1 MSPFSL
7 LNKTVIFLIIAP
19 FLPATAHTQ
28 IIYKSIDKTARL
40 PIPHLQLLNNHQKK
54 LNNKT
59 HTMASPVTASLYY
72 PKGLELANK
81 YVVQPNYITRAIESS
96 RKRQFLA
103 Q

>member
-1 MSPFSL
+1 MGPFSL
-7 LNKTVIFLIIAP
+7 LNKTVIFLITAH

-40 PIPHLQLLNNHQKK
+40 PIPHRQPLNNHQKK
-54 LNNKT
+54 LNNKV
-59 HTMASPVTASLYY
+59 HTMESPVTTSLYY
-72 PKGLELANK
+72 SKGLELANK
-81 YVVQPNYITRAIESS
+81 YVIQPNYITRVIESS